1 MESSTTNDLISE
13 QFEQKNCDIIIYGL
27 NRSITKT
34 SDLISEQFKPKK
46 CAIIIYGL
54 NRSITKTHPSIEK
67 YILNV
72 LRENNIR
79 YDIFVHTYK
88 LDTLYSNERNHEK
101 PIHIDYKEM
110 YILNPYKMEVDDQN
124 EVDKDHDH
132 YVEYTKH
139 VRGENINIVKNY
151 TRALFSLNKAFN
163 MVDKKNYDGCLIMRP
178 DSLCTEPLNV
188 NNLIDAFDNNIV
200 YTPSDHEWGGL
211 NDRFAFGSFE
221 KITKYATRYTIF
233 LNHLRSK
240 AFTNAERW
248 LKKLYP
254 SVKKTQF
261 RFKTTRTD
269 GRVCNC

>member
-1 MESSTTNDLISE
+1 MFECKRIVIFVVVLVVCMFLWCKAKQTE
-13 QFEQKNCDIIIYGL
+13 QFEQKE
-27 NRSITKT
+27 R
-34 SDLISEQFKPKK
+34 K

-54 NRSITKTHPSIEK
+54 NRSITKTHQSIEK

-79 YDIFVHTYK
+79 YDIFIHTYK
-88 LDTLYSNERNHEK
+88 LDTLYSNGRNDEK

-139 VRGENINIVKNY
+139 VRGGNINIVKNY

-163 MVDKKNYDGCLIMRP
+163 MVDKNNYDGCLIMRP
-178 DSLCTEPLNV
+178 DTLFTEPLNV
-188 NNLIDAFDNNIV
+188 KHLIDAFDNNKV
-200 YTPSDHEWGGL
+200 YTPSDHESGGL
-211 NDRFAFGSFE
+211 NDRFAFGSLE
-221 KITKYATRYTIF
+221 NLTKYATRYNLF

-240 AFTNAERW
+240 PFENAEKW
-248 LKKLYP
+248 LKELYP
-254 SVKKTQF
+254 SMNKTQF
-261 RFKTTRTD
+261 RFLRVRTN
-269 GRVCNC
+269 GSHAPEFS